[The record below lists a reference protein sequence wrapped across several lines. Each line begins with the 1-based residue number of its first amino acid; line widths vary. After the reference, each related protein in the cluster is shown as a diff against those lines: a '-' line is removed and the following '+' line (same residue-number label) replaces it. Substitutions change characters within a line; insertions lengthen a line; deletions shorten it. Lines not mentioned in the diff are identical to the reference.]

1 MSNKNFIIVVIIMAL
16 VAAVALASYLPTRN
30 DIALKTKVA
39 DFPMTI
45 GGWQGTDLPLSE
57 DDYKILETKNLFV
70 RDYKNAQGQTV
81 QLYVVYSEDNRKVS
95 HPPEVCYM
103 GGGVTIVDKSEVE
116 LTPAIKAM
124 EMIVENNDSQQMV
137 VYTFKAGDTY
147 TNQYTSQQ
155 WKVVIDRLF
164 GKRTAGALIRFST
177 DIKSKNQQAAFNLIK
192 SFCSEIEPLLAK
204 HMP

>member
-1 MSNKNFIIVVIIMAL
+1 MNNKTFIIVAAMLAL
-16 VAAVALASYLPTRN
+16 VAIVALASYLPTRT

-39 DFPMTI
+39 EFPLTI
-45 GGWQGTDLPLSE
+45 GEWQGKELPLSE
-57 DDYKILETKNLFV
+57 LDYKILETKNLFV
-70 RDYKNAQGQTV
+70 RDYKNAGGQTV

-103 GGGVTIVDKSEVE
+103 GGGITIIDKSQID
-116 LTPAIKAM
+116 LTPSIKAM
-124 EMIVENNDSQQMV
+124 KMTVEGKGYRQIVA
-137 VYTFKAGDTY
+137 YTFKAGDIY
-147 TNQYTSQQ
+147 TAQYTQQQ

-164 GKRTAGALIRFST
+164 GKRTAGALIRFT
-177 DIKSKNQQAAFNLIK
+177 ADVKDNNEQTALRLIK

>member
-1 MSNKNFIIVVIIMAL
+1 MNTKTFVIVAIILGL
-16 VAAVALASYLPTRN
+16 VAIVSIASYLPTRI

-45 GGWQGTDLPLSE
+45 GQWQGTELPLS
-57 DDYKILETKNLFV
+57 DLDYKILETKNLFV
-70 RDYKNAQGQTV
+70 RDYKNTAGQTV

-103 GGGVTIVDKSEVE
+103 GAGVTIIDKSLID
-116 LTPAIKAM
+116 LTPTIKAM
-124 EMIVENNDSQQMV
+124 KMIVEGKDYRQMV

-147 TNQYTSQQ
+147 TAQYTKQQ
-155 WKVVIDRLF
+155 WKVVIDHLF

-177 DIKSKNQQAAFNLIK
+177 NIKDDNQQTALRLIK

>member
-1 MSNKNFIIVVIIMAL
+1 MKNSTFIIVTIILAL
-16 VAAVALASYLPTRN
+16 VAVIVLASYLPTRV

-45 GGWQGTDLPLSE
+45 GQWKGTELPLS
-57 DDYKILETKNLFV
+57 DLDYKILETKNLFV
-70 RDYKNAQGQTV
+70 RDYKNTAGQTV

-103 GGGVTIVDKSEVE
+103 GAGVTIIDKSLID
-116 LTPAIKAM
+116 LTPTIKAM
-124 EMIVENNDSQQMV
+124 KMIVEGKDYRQMV

-147 TNQYTSQQ
+147 TAQYTKQQ
-155 WKVVIDRLF
+155 WKVVIDHLF

-177 DIKSKNQQAAFNLIK
+177 NIKDDNQQTALRLIK